1 MGEPA
6 EIINRAQRFA
16 DGIRLFDSEPAND
29 TTPGQAPTRQ
39 PTPEYKWI
47 HCSNEGTYRGHHQG
61 EFTFTRE
68 TFEAFVRNFRASPQY
83 KPGALDLGGKQH
95 TGGVRQVIQFDY
107 EHASEMPPWEGNIPN
122 SGAPAP
128 AWALEVEIRDGA
140 DGKAQLWA
148 FGKLGSVIRKQIDN
162 DEYLFVS
169 IAFTLEGVHWV
180 TGKPIGPLLTSIAFT
195 NHPFMADLTPLS
207 IAASARATS
216 QPGPGA
222 VPSASEPPVAPG
234 GPKDNSRPGATTMEV
249 KTRDR
254 ICRALRIQTLAD
266 DEAVVAA
273 VEETAS
279 SGSKLKSLVDA
290 LGTVDYDGAMKV
302 VPELKEA
309 RDNAAALLAELNGLL
324 GAAQAA
330 DAQIAPVDVS
340 AAMRASNYKGAG
352 AEVALKAHRQQCID
366 TEIEKLE
373 RAKAEKALP
382 NQKPERIKAHELS
395 QAMQKGREAF
405 LAAHGVKNLDNAH
418 LGTAFVAGPNGQQL
432 TPPSNGGSP
441 MTVTQTNGGGETI
454 DLRAIDAPNPLLKM
468 VGFLKN
474 NDPGFARQPL
484 HRQLEAAQAKLST
497 VQVIQ

>member
-1 MGEPA
+1 MGEAA

-29 TTPGQAPTRQ
+29 TTPGAAPTRQ

-83 KPGALDLGGKQH
+83 KPGTLDLGG
-95 TGGVRQVIQFDY
+95 TGGERQVIQFDY
-107 EHASEMPPWEGNIPN
+107 EHASEMPPWEGSIPAN
-122 SGAPAP
+122 GAPAP
-128 AWALEVEIRDGA
+128 AWALEVEIRNGP

-216 QPGPGA
+216 QPAAGA
-222 VPSASEPPVAPG
+222 VPSSGEPPVAPG
-234 GPKDNSRPGATTMEV
+234 GPKDNSRPGATMEV

-266 DEAVVAA
+266 DEAVAAA

-279 SGSKLKSLVDA
+279 SGNKLKSLVDA
-290 LGTVDYDGAMKV
+290 LGTVDFEGAMKV

-330 DAQIAPVDVS
+330 DAQIAPIDVG

-366 TEIEKLE
+366 AEVEKLE
-373 RAKAEKALP
+373 REKEAKARPGE
-382 NQKPERIKAHELS
+382 KPERVKAHELT
-395 QAMQKGREAF
+395 AAIQKGREAF
-405 LAAHGVKNLDNAH
+405 LAAHGVKDVNNAH
-418 LGTAFVAGPNGQQL
+418 LGTALVAGPNGLQL
-432 TPPSNGGSP
+432 SPPTVGGTPMSTTQSNGA
-441 MTVTQTNGGGETI
+441 TGGETI
-454 DLRAIDAPNPLLKM
+454 DLRGIEAPNPLLKM
-468 VGFLKN
+468 VGHLKKN
-474 NDPGFARQPL
+474 EPGFANQPWS
-484 HRQLEAAQAKLST
+484 RQLEAANARLSSANI
-497 VQVIQ
+497 IQ